1 MLQFFSAFFYCFI
14 HFQVTIR
21 NCQCIKVEFISTH
34 ARFNENVCNGFKC
47 FIPSRTDS
55 NFMIAATCKC
65 DTISGIRD
73 NLMIEALKNK
83 TIMKKMCVRNDS
95 LMDTHTHFWA
105 GHIASHFHTAFSSH
119 SSQHSYCCWFCVCLC
134 NIYCKLRFCCFCL
147 NINKLIKKN
156 ETKELHWVYNTQSM
170 RESKAKMRNI
180 AFGISEGVKNMDW
193 ECRRLKLF
201 TQFYTSLLSLYS
213 LGCFINESHRFFPP
227 STLWGELHSSF

>member
-1 MLQFFSAFFYCFI
+1 MLQFFSAFFYRFI

-83 TIMKKMCVRNDS
+83 TIMKKICVRNDF
-95 LMDTHTHFWA
+95 LMDTSTHTHIS
-105 GHIASHFHTAFSSH
+105 GPVTSHHISIRH
-119 SSQHSYCCWFCVCLC
+119 SLLTHRNIRIVVGFVCVCV
-134 NIYCKLRFCCFCL
+134 IF
-147 NINKLIKKN
+147 
-156 ETKELHWVYNTQSM
+156 
-170 RESKAKMRNI
+170 I
-180 AFGISEGVKNMDW
+180 ANCDSVAFV
-193 ECRRLKLF
+193 
-201 TQFYTSLLSLYS
+201 
-213 LGCFINESHRFFPP
+213 
-227 STLWGELHSSF
+227 